1 MKILDRFD
9 VIVVGGGAAGM
20 MAAISAA
27 EYGASCAL
35 VEKNGRLG
43 KKLLITGKG
52 RCNLTNNCDR
62 DTLITNVCRNPR
74 FLYSAFSGFD
84 SADTMAFFE
93 RHGVPLKTER
103 GNRVF
108 PQSDRSWDVLTA
120 LERALRET
128 GVTVITGT
136 VSAVC
141 IADGAVSGVRL
152 RGGGELHAQKVIL
165 ATGGVSYPATG
176 STGDGYRFAEV
187 FGHHIVPPRPA
198 LVPVECPGC
207 TELMGLSLRNTG
219 LRLLRDG
226 AEVYRDMGEL
236 LFTHFGLS
244 GPMILSATSHMGA
257 PGSYLFELDLK
268 PALDQKQLDARVL
281 RDFSEMPNRQ
291 FKNSLQKLLPA
302 KLIPEVVR
310 RSGIDPDKAV
320 NAVTRE
326 ERAALVSVLKK
337 LTFSFERFRPIAEAI
352 VTSGGVD
359 VREVS
364 AKTMESKLISGLY
377 FAGELLDV
385 DAYTGGFNLQIA
397 FSTGV
402 LAGHSAAMA

>member
-1 MKILDRFD
+1 
-9 VIVVGGGAAGM
+9 
-20 MAAISAA
+20 
-27 EYGASCAL
+27 
-35 VEKNGRLG
+35 
-43 KKLLITGKG
+43 
-52 RCNLTNNCDR
+52 
-62 DTLITNVCRNPR
+62 
-74 FLYSAFSGFD
+74 
-84 SADTMAFFE
+84 MAFFE

-108 PQSDRSWDVLTA
+108 PESDRSRDILTA
-120 LERALRET
+120 LERALDET

-141 IADGAVSGVRL
+141 IANGAITGVRL
-152 RGGGELHAQKVIL
+152 RGGAELSAPKVIL

-176 STGDGYRFAEV
+176 STGDGYRFAET
-187 FGHHIVPPRPA
+187 FGHHIVSPRPA

-226 AEVYRDMGEL
+226 REVYRDMGEL

-244 GPMILSATSHMGA
+244 GPMILSATSHMGT

-268 PALDQKQLDARVL
+268 PALDQKQLDTRIL
-281 RDFSEMPNRQ
+281 RDFAEMPNRQ

-302 KLIPEVVR
+302 KLIPEIVR

-320 NAVTRE
+320 NAVTKE
-326 ERAALVSVLKK
+326 ERTSLVSVLKK
-337 LTFSFERFRPIAEAI
+337 LTFSFKRFRPIAEAI

-364 AKTMESKLISGLY
+364 AKTMESKLVSGLY
-377 FAGELLDV
+377 FAGELLEWSDH
-385 DAYTGGFNLQIA
+385 L
-397 FSTGV
+397 
-402 LAGHSAAMA
+402 SAKWEPSL

>member
-1 MKILDRFD
+1 MKTLDKFD

-20 MAAISAA
+20 MAAVSAA

-35 VEKNGRLG
+35 IEKNGRLG

-62 DTLITNVCRNPR
+62 DTLIANVCQNPR

-108 PQSDRSWDVLTA
+108 PQSDRSRDVLTA

-136 VSAVC
+136 VCAVC

-152 RGGGELHAQKVIL
+152 RGGGELLAKKVIL

-176 STGDGYRFAEV
+176 STGDGYRFAEAL
-187 FGHHIVPPRPA
+187 GHHIVSPRPA

-207 TELMGLSLRNTG
+207 AELMGLSLRNTG

-226 AEVYRDMGEL
+226 TEVYRDMGEL

-244 GPMILSATSHMGA
+244 GPMILSATSHMGT
-257 PGSYLFELDLK
+257 PGNYCFELDLK
-268 PALDQKQLDARVL
+268 PALDPKQLDARVL
-281 RDFSEMPNRQ
+281 RDFAEVPNRQ

-302 KLIPEVVR
+302 KLIPEIVR

-326 ERAALVSVLKK
+326 ERAALVAVLKK

-364 AKTMESKLISGLY
+364 AKTMESKLVPGLY